1 MPDAEQRVIRLTL
14 GTLKNKR
21 GVLIESKDGRVFIPA
36 FCLPDIR
43 RRLGGIQHKMEDM

>member
-1 MPDAEQRVIRLTL
+1 MSDAEQRVIHLTL

-36 FCLPDIR
+36 FCLPEVR
-43 RRLGGIQHKMEDM
+43 RQLGGIQNKLEDM